1 MSDVVEAGLIR
12 VRHVGRTISGGPE
25 MNEENVKIAVHALRR
40 ISKAKA
46 KARRIAAAEVA
57 RARRAKIA
65 R

>member
-1 MSDVVEAGLIR
+1 
-12 VRHVGRTISGGPE
+12 